1 MVGAINIAPL
11 SETVEIRGNKLT
23 VRGLEAEVIIGL
35 LANFDE
41 FRRMW
46 DTRKFDMDA
55 FIRLNKPAAAYVI
68 AGCVDGLD
76 EDNAANLSL
85 GERAEIMARI
95 IRLSSDKGV
104 HPFVSLM
111 EALGLGADLSAAAPA
126 TKSSRSSRNS
136 SRADTP
142 MPGDIQSVS

>member
-11 SETVEIRGNKLT
+11 SETVEIRGHKLT

-41 FRRMW
+41 FRKMW

-55 FIRLNKPAAAYVI
+55 FVRLNKPAAAYVI

-76 EDNAANLSL
+76 EENALNLSL
-85 GERAEIMARI
+85 GERAEILSRV

-111 EALGLGADLSAAAPA
+111 EALGLGDPSSAAPA
-126 TKSSRSSRNS
+126 MKSSPRSKNS
-136 SRADTP
+136 SRTDTP
-142 MPGDIQSVS
+142 TPGDIHAAS